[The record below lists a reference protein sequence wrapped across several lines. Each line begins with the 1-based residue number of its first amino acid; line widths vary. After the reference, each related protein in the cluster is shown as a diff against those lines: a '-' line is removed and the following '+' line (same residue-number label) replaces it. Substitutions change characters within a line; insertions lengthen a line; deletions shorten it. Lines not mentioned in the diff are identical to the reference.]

1 MADQKQGLGIR
12 RKLLLLFF
20 GLGIC
25 PLLLVAGGSY
35 FNTLNALEESV
46 RKKAQQQVDQVG
58 TRLAERLT
66 PRLEDIEALTWNH
79 AVFQLYG
86 RNSTPEDLGVYLE
99 QFLQDERRA
108 FLQLAY
114 FDLHGQL
121 LAAYRRPAGGSTYEL
136 RPNPAEGA
144 PMRPP
149 GNALL
154 VRNRWLYDYPIA
166 ASGTGSAIGAD
177 RRGGVMV
184 LSFAQW
190 VLSAVD
196 EERIGLL
203 VADMEVEPFMEE
215 DDALRL
221 LAHRERAMV
230 LARDSDRIL
239 SHANPQ
245 LLGAE
250 WKNAYG
256 DLGLDVAAL
265 SGSGTRTCQLEG
277 EEWLLSYA
285 EIPRPRWLVATLT
298 QPGLIT
304 STLRLSGKVNL
315 VFGLALSLI
324 LATAVIVLVGRISAS
339 LRQLTEGAEAI
350 AAGDLGQRIELR
362 TRDET
367 RRLADA
373 FNRMSASLQEHVGA
387 LRQLNENL
395 EERVA
400 QRTAELEKANEVVQA
415 HNALL
420 ERELE
425 TAHDMQMQLM
435 PTAHPEIP
443 GFDIAGIC
451 RPATHV
457 GGDFFQY
464 FPLPGGRLALALADV
479 TGHGMEAAIPTV
491 LFSGMLD
498 NQMEETTSPEALF
511 SRLNRSL
518 FRNLNRRT
526 FVCFTMG
533 ELDPA
538 RQQLRLVN
546 GGCPYPYHYVAATGQ
561 VAEITLDAFPL
572 GLRQEAQYEQ
582 IAVDLSPGDRVVF
595 CSDGIIEA
603 GSEGEEIFGFERTQE
618 AIGRA
623 AGEGLPAPG
632 LIDYL
637 LREVD
642 AFCSPVKQHDDQTIV
657 VLEVIL

>member
-1 MADQKQGLGIR
+1 MI
-12 RKLLLLFF
+12 
-20 GLGIC
+20 I
-25 PLLLVAGGSY
+25 LV
-35 FNTLNALEESV
+35 
-46 RKKAQQQVDQVG
+46 D
-58 TRLAERLT
+58 
-66 PRLEDIEALTWNH
+66 
-79 AVFQLYG
+79 
-86 RNSTPEDLGVYLE
+86 
-99 QFLQDERRA
+99 
-108 FLQLAY
+108 
-114 FDLHGQL
+114 
-121 LAAYRRPAGGSTYEL
+121 
-136 RPNPAEGA
+136 
-144 PMRPP
+144 
-149 GNALL
+149 
-154 VRNRWLYDYPIA
+154 
-166 ASGTGSAIGAD
+166 
-177 RRGGVMV
+177 
-184 LSFAQW
+184 
-190 VLSAVD
+190 
-196 EERIGLL
+196 
-203 VADMEVEPFMEE
+203 
-215 DDALRL
+215 
-221 LAHRERAMV
+221 
-230 LARDSDRIL
+230 
-239 SHANPQ
+239 
-245 LLGAE
+245 
-250 WKNAYG
+250 
-256 DLGLDVAAL
+256 
-265 SGSGTRTCQLEG
+265 
-277 EEWLLSYA
+277 
-285 EIPRPRWLVATLT
+285 
-298 QPGLIT
+298 
-304 STLRLSGKVNL
+304 
-315 VFGLALSLI
+315 
-324 LATAVIVLVGRISAS
+324 RISAS

-350 AAGDLGQRIELR
+350 AAGDLGQRIKLR

-373 FNRMSASLQEHVGA
+373 FNRMSTSLQEHVGA

-395 EERVA
+395 EERVVR
-400 QRTAELEKANEVVQA
+400 RTAELEEANKVVQA

-538 RQQLRLVN
+538 RQLLRLVN

-603 GSEGEEIFGFERTQE
+603 GCEEEEIFGFERTRA

-623 AGEGLPAPG
+623 AGEDLPAPE

-637 LREVD
+637 LKEID
-642 AFCSPVKQHDDQTIV
+642 AFCGPVEQHDDQTIV
-657 VLEVIL
+657 VLEVAL